1 MRKRAPSPPNLEQL
15 DLFIS
20 TPERPRWSQLPARDR
35 AEIVALLAEM
45 LLARVYREDRSLES
59 AVEVGHE

>member
-15 DLFIS
+15 DLFIT
-20 TPERPRWSQLPARDR
+20 TPERPRWSQFPDRDR

-45 LLARVYREDRSLES
+45 LLARVRGERSPES